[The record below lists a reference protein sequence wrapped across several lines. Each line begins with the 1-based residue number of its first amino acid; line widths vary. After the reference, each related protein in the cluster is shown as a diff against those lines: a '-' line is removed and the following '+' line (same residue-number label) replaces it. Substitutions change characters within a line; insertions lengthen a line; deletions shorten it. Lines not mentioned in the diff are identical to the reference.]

1 MLVLS
6 LDTTTRAG
14 SVALWRDGR
23 TLEEHA
29 GDPART
35 HGQRL
40 PRELLEVLA
49 SQHLRLADVDL
60 YAVAAG
66 PGSFTGLRV
75 GIATIQG
82 LAFAN
87 GRAVV
92 AVSTLDALG
101 LAGVRTSR
109 PTSDPLLMAAWMDA
123 QRDEVFS
130 QLYEVAAE
138 RPATL
143 PDERHLRSL
152 EGPAVDRPDR
162 TLDRWRPLVG
172 ARRIAF
178 IGEGAARYR
187 DLIGQRFGERVLVAA
202 DAPALAAV
210 IAEIAARRAEAGE
223 AIAPHAIRPVYVRRP
238 DAELARDRSK
248 SAP

>member
-29 GDPART
+29 GDPARA

-40 PRELLEVLA
+40 PRELLEILA
-49 SQHLRLADVDL
+49 SQHLKLADVDL

-82 LAFAN
+82 LALAN
-87 GRAVV
+87 GRPVV

-109 PTSDPLLMAAWMDA
+109 PTAYPLLIAAWMDA
-123 QRDEVFS
+123 QRGEVFS
-130 QLYEVAAE
+130 QLYEVT
-138 RPATL
+138 RQPPATM
-143 PDERHLRSL
+143 PDERRLTSL

-178 IGEGAARYR
+178 LGEGAVRYC
-187 DLIGQRFGERVLVAA
+187 DVIAERFGEQVLIAA

-210 IAEIAARRAEAGE
+210 IAELAVRRAEAGE
-223 AIAPHAIRPVYVRRP
+223 AVAPHAIRPVYVRRP
-238 DAELARDRSK
+238 DAEIARDRSK